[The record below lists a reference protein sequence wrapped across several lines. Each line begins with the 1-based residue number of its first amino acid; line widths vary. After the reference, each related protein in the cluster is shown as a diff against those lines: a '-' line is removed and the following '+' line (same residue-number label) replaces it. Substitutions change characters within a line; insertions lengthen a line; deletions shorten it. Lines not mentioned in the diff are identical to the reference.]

1 MMKEVGEQ
9 EDRPPKT
16 RGRGARTSIS
26 LTSNCAEQSTSTQP
40 IKGGLIQNHKT
51 VVKWHKRA

>member
-16 RGRGARTSIS
+16 RGRGARTFIS
-26 LTSNCAEQSTSTQP
+26 LTSNCATQSTSTQP
-40 IKGGLIQNHKT
+40 QKGGLYHTDKT
-51 VVKWHKRA
+51 VIKWHKRA

>member
-26 LTSNCAEQSTSTQP
+26 HTSNCAEQSTSTQP
-40 IKGGLIQNHKT
+40 LKGGSIQKHKP
-51 VVKWHKRA
+51 